1 MTSPVADPKDQ
12 SVLAVLPLDSL
23 AEGAASRVGGKAATL
38 ASLARAGF
46 PVPDGFVVGP
56 EADVES
62 TRVRAKIS
70 EALEAL
76 GGGAVAVRSSARS
89 EDLADAS
96 FAGQYESVLG
106 AQGIDALCAA
116 IRTVRASAATSRVER
131 YRADRSAGEAESI
144 PVLVQTMVPAET
156 AGVAFTADPL
166 TGARDVTVVSAV
178 PGLGDRLVGGQEQP
192 DEWAVRNGV
201 ATPTRTPPRASEP
214 ELVLAVAELV
224 RRVEAVTGVPQDV
237 EWAAAGGKI
246 FLLQARP
253 MTALPESVRWDPGQP
268 GVWLRNFRLGEWLGD
283 PVTPLFESWALAR
296 IEARLNQNLAA
307 TIGVPVPE
315 PQHVIVN
322 GWYFYGFNIIPARPQ
337 QMLAMFV
344 RHVLPGLIRRP
355 RRAAMAFPPLAPF
368 GVGLYEREWREIVR
382 PAYRRLVD
390 EARRDVES
398 ADGQR
403 LMRIVDELGDAAGEY
418 FTSIAMVGGYAS
430 KAELPLA
437 QFFRQHLA
445 DHLGGSHLDLLTGLG
460 GTRPEAADHAVQS
473 LDWFVP
479 TLAEAGLAPDQ
490 SEAGARY
497 AAARERRQKAE
508 SAARATLADRPT
520 LHKQFDTL
528 LGTAQRYALLREELA
543 PELTLGWPVLRRSV
557 HRLGELL
564 VGRGVLR
571 VAEQIFFLTRDEVE
585 AALDGS
591 EADRSTVAEARRPEW
606 ERQRRLVPPLVLGEM
621 PPMLA
626 RLLASAEE
634 VVRGAAAA
642 RPRAGDL
649 IGIPASPGRA
659 TGPARIVRTLDEF
672 DRVRP
677 GDVLV
682 SPVTAPA
689 WTALFGRIAAVVT
702 DTGGVAAHAS
712 IVAREYGLPAVVGT
726 GDATLR
732 LRDGEPV
739 EVDGSAGVVRQIAR

>member
-12 SVLAVLPLDSL
+12 SVVAVLPLDSI
-23 AEGAASRVGGKAATL
+23 AEGDASRVGGKAATL

-46 PVPDGFVVGP
+46 PVPEGFVVGP

-62 TRVRAKIS
+62 TGVRAKIS
-70 EALEAL
+70 AALEAL
-76 GGGAVAVRSSARS
+76 GGAVAVRSSARS

-96 FAGQYESVLG
+96 FAGQYESVLR
-106 AQGIDALCAA
+106 AQGIDAVCAA
-116 IRTVRASAATSRVER
+116 IRTVRASAATGRVER
-131 YRADRSAGEAESI
+131 YRADRAAGEAESI

-166 TGARDVTVVSAV
+166 TGAREVTVVSV
-178 PGLGDRLVGGQEQP
+178 VRGLGDRLVGGEQQP

-214 ELVLAVAELV
+214 QLVLAVADLA

-237 EWAAAGGKI
+237 EWAAAGGRI
-246 FLLQARP
+246 YLLQARP

-322 GWYFYGFNIIPARPQ
+322 GWYFYGFNIIPARPP

-344 RHVLPGLIRRP
+344 RHLLPSLIRRP
-355 RRAAMAFPPLAPF
+355 RRAAMAFPPLARF
-368 GVGLYEREWREIVR
+368 GVALYEREWREIVR
-382 PAYRRLVD
+382 PTYSRLVD
-390 EARRDVES
+390 EARQDVES
-398 ADGQR
+398 ADAKR

-460 GTRPEAADHAVQS
+460 GTQPEAADHAVQS

-479 TLAEAGLAPDQ
+479 TLAEAGLAPDS
-490 SEAGARY
+490 SEAGARH

-508 SAARATLADRPT
+508 SAAQAMLADRPR
-520 LHKQFDTL
+520 LLKQFDTL

-564 VGRGVLR
+564 VGRVMR
-571 VAEQIFFLTRDEVE
+571 APEQIFFLTRDEIE

-591 EADRSTVAEARRPEW
+591 DVDRSTVADARRRDW
-606 ERQRRLVPPLVLGEM
+606 ERQRRLVPPLVLGEV

-634 VVRGAAAA
+634 VVRGATAAK
-642 RPRAGDL
+642 PREGDL

-659 TGPARIVRTLDEF
+659 AGPVRIVRTLDQF
-672 DRVRP
+672 DRVQP

-682 SPVTAPA
+682 SPLTAPA
-689 WTALFGRIAAVVT
+689 WTAVFGRIAAVVT

>member
-1 MTSPVADPKDQ
+1 MTSPVADPKHQ

-23 AEGAASRVGGKAATL
+23 AEADASRVGGKAATL
-38 ASLARAGF
+38 ARLARAGF

-56 EADVES
+56 EAEMES
-62 TRVRAKIS
+62 TGVRAKIGA
-70 EALEAL
+70 ALEAL
-76 GGGAVAVRSSARS
+76 GGVVAVRSSARS
-89 EDLADAS
+89 EDLAHAS

-106 AQGIDALCAA
+106 AQGIDAVCAA

-131 YRADRSAGEAESI
+131 YRAARAAGAAESI
-144 PVLVQTMVPAET
+144 PVLVQRMVPAET

-166 TGARDVTVVSAV
+166 TGLRDVTMVSAV
-178 PGLGDRLVGGQEQP
+178 RGLGDRLVGGEEQP

-201 ATPTRTPPRASEP
+201 ATPTRTPPRASKP
-214 ELVLAVAELV
+214 ELVLAVADLA
-224 RRVEAVTGVPQDV
+224 RRVEAVASVPQDV

-283 PVTPLFESWALAR
+283 PVTPLFESWALTR
-296 IEARLNQNLAA
+296 IEARLNRNLGA

-322 GWYFYGFNIIPARPQ
+322 GWYFYGFNVIPARPP
-337 QMLAMFV
+337 QMAAMFV
-344 RHVLPGLIRRP
+344 RHVLPSLIRRP
-355 RRAAMAFPPLAPF
+355 RRAAMAFPPLARF
-368 GVGLYEREWREIVR
+368 GVDLYEREWREIVR
-382 PAYRRLVD
+382 PTYRRLVD
-390 EARRDVES
+390 EAHRDVES
-398 ADGQR
+398 ADANR
-403 LMRIVDELGDAAGEY
+403 LMQIVDELGDAAGEY

-460 GTRPEAADHAVQS
+460 GAQPEAADHAVQS

-479 TLAEAGLAPDQ
+479 TLAEAGLAPDTT
-490 SEAGARY
+490 ETGARHG
-497 AAARERRQKAE
+497 ATREHRQKAE
-508 SAARATLADRPT
+508 SAAQATLADRPR
-520 LHKQFDTL
+520 LLKRFDTL
-528 LGTAQRYALLREELA
+528 LSTAQRYGLLREELA

-564 VGRGVLR
+564 VGHGVLR
-571 VAEQIFFLTRDEVE
+571 APEQIFFLTRDEVE
-585 AALDGS
+585 AAVGGS
-591 EADRSTVAEARRPEW
+591 DVDRSTVAEVRRREW
-606 ERQRRLVPPLVLGEM
+606 EHQRRLVPPLVLGEV

-634 VVRGAAAA
+634 VVRGATPAK
-642 RPRAGDL
+642 PREGDL

-659 TGPARIVRTLDEF
+659 AGPVRIVRTLDEF
-672 DRVRP
+672 DRVQP

-682 SPVTAPA
+682 SPLTAPA
-689 WTALFGRIAAVVT
+689 WTAVFGRIAAVVT

-726 GDATLR
+726 GDATRR

-739 EVDGSAGVVRQIAR
+739 EVDGSAGVVRKIAR